1 VNKAFS
7 DVIGKRPEELVEK
20 VCYKIIHNRNEP
32 CQDCCLEEIQR
43 TMRTSMKKISM
54 TDSGTQIEVTTSAIW
69 GDKGEF
75 VGCVRVARDLTER
88 K

>member
-1 VNKAFS
+1 
-7 DVIGKRPEELVEK
+7 
-20 VCYKIIHNRNEP
+20 
-32 CQDCCLEEIQR
+32 
-43 TMRTSMKKISM
+43 MRTSMKKISM
-54 TDSGTQIEVTTSAIW
+54 IDSGTQIEVTTSAIW